1 RIGVMCNS
9 VTPGAAVGDGTTA
22 FFRSNR
28 PVRTTVMDMLWSG
41 WGDPARATPLP
52 DSVTGLL
59 RDLLGVKPR
68 PQEPLAL
75 EDLRGRP
82 SPRARA
88 APAGGAAGVGGGQA
102 RADPAARIRPTGG
115 RATRDLLGMREGDL
129 CDVPAPV
136 LLPAEHAAVLAVM
149 AAGAEPGPALVP
161 F

>member
-1 RIGVMCNS
+1 MCNS

-52 DSVTGLL
+52 DSGTGLL

-75 EDLRGRP
+75 EALTVP
-82 SPRARA
+82 ASPL
-88 APAGGAAGVGGGQA
+88 
-102 RADPAARIRPTGG
+102 DPAAHRALAAAPGGAHVRTGPEPRVRRPRRTP
-115 RATRDLLGMREGDL
+115 T
-129 CDVPAPV
+129 
-136 LLPAEHAAVLAVM
+136 
-149 AAGAEPGPALVP
+149 PALLR
-161 F
+161 